1 MNAPLPR
8 RVGAGIGSCELAGV
22 GGWGQSLLVL
32 SNILKDRRFHR
43 LALIAAV
50 VGAGL
55 AILAWKMGFPQ
66 RSPSY
71 GGQVGLE
78 ALKMMWLDFE
88 TFMVGRPWVLF
99 VAIVILPG
107 LPLPISPVV
116 VLTGVLYHEHPILA
130 CLGCLL
136 ALMMNQAWT
145 YWLAAK
151 PGRRLAHW
159 MLERW
164 RVRVPAVDPRN
175 HMKWLLIVRLTP
187 GSPLFLQN
195 YLLGFIHIPYL
206 RYAWVSLLCSGSIA
220 CGMVLTGA
228 GIGDGRIGWVLSGL
242 GVLVVVGV
250 GVRIVGARLKRAS

>member
-1 MNAPLPR
+1 M
-8 RVGAGIGSCELAGV
+8 
-22 GGWGQSLLVL
+22 
-32 SNILKDRRFHR
+32 
-43 LALIAAV
+43 

-55 AILAWKMGFPQ
+55 ALLFWKMGFPL

-78 ALKMMWLDFE
+78 ALQIMWLDFDA
-88 TFMVGRPWVLF
+88 FMRANPWVLF
-99 VAIVILPG
+99 AAIVILPG
-107 LPLPISPVV
+107 LPVPISPVV
-116 VLTGVLYHEHPILA
+116 LLTGAIFHEHPILA
-130 CLGCLL
+130 CMGCLL

-151 PGRRLAHW
+151 PGRGLVHW
-159 MLERW
+159 MLARW
-164 RVRVPAVDPRN
+164 NVRVPAVDPRN

-195 YLLGFIHIPYL
+195 YLLGFIHIPYV

-228 GIGDGRIGWVLSGL
+228 GIGDGRIGWVLTGL

-250 GVRIVGARLKRAS
+250 VIKIVGSRVAREAARKSS